1 MMQGVIKRQRASNGP
16 ALGRELC
23 LVPYGAGETAVT
35 KESGDAAQHMP
46 ILR

>member
-1 MMQGVIKRQRASNGP
+1 MQGVIKRHSARKGSAP
-16 ALGRELC
+16 GRELC

-35 KESGDAAQHMP
+35 KLSGDAARHMP